1 MSTTQIK
8 RLFQS
13 STEFVPITLA
23 EAVVVNTSNIV
34 GLSSLGIT
42 TLDKVLRT
50 TLGIVGTNSADIE
63 ELNTAVDTINI
74 ALSKKQDKLTAGA
87 GINISPEGVISAT
100 VSFELYKIV
109 TQLPTASKEC
119 LNTIY
124 LVPSQQ
130 GLAGNIFIEYICV
143 YETQQSQYIWEEIGK
158 IQTDVDLSGY
168 VTKEEFNQEIS
179 TINGKLSAT
188 ITAKNVTT
196 SDGSTAVVVNYQI
209 PENLYDSMVNV
220 DQSDNIIGG

>member
-74 ALSKKQDKLTAGA
+74 ELSKKQNTLTAGA

-109 TQLPTASKEC
+109 TQLPTASKKC

-124 LVPSQQ
+124 LVPSQH
-130 GLAGNIFIEYICV
+130 GMSGNIFIEYICV

-179 TINGKLSAT
+179 TINGKLSTT

-220 DQSDNIIGG
+220 DQIDNIIGG